1 MDALNSFQP
10 KVLSILRVVAGLSFL
25 SYGTQKILNFP
36 AAGYAV
42 EFMTMPWFAGIIEL
56 VAGALILVGFLTRP
70 AAFLASGLM
79 AAAYF
84 IAHAPQDFF
93 PSNNG
98 GTAAI
103 LFCFIF
109 LYLVFAGAGSWS
121 VDEMRKRG

>member
-1 MDALNSFQP
+1 MEALNTLQP
-10 KVLSILRVVAGLSFL
+10 KVLSVLRIVAGLTFL

-36 AAGYAV
+36 AASYEVG
-42 EFMTMPWFAGIIEL
+42 FFTMPWFAGIIEL
-56 VAGALILVGFLTRP
+56 AAGALIMIGLFTRP

-109 LYLVFAGAGSWS
+109 LYLVFSGAGPWS
-121 VDEMRKRG
+121 VDAKMKKG